1 MTSDRVRI
9 LIVDDHPIVL
19 FGLRLQFEGHD
30 EMIVVGEARDVQ
42 SACRM
47 TGELRPDVIVLD
59 LVLGGRDGIELIGEL
74 NRCHPPARIIVYS
87 SQDERHFARRVLRA
101 GARGY
106 VAKGEHLSMVADAV
120 TAVIAGNLFVSA
132 AVQQMLVADFARGVP
147 LGQTRYE
154 ELSDREMQ
162 VLRMI
167 GTGFSSQEIAAELGL
182 SIKTVGTYRD
192 RIKIK
197 LGLDRARA
205 LEEAAREFTRSEKA
219 G

>member
-1 MTSDRVRI
+1 MAADRVRI
-9 LIVDDHPIVL
+9 LIVDDHPVVL
-19 FGLRLQFEGHD
+19 FGLHLQFDAHD
-30 EMIVVGEARDVQ
+30 EMQVVGEARDVQ
-42 SACRM
+42 GAYQAAE
-47 TGELRPDVIVLD
+47 TLKPDVIILD
-59 LVLGGRDGIELIGEL
+59 LVLGGRDGIEMIVEL
-74 NRCHPPARIIVYS
+74 VRLHPMARIIVYS

-106 VAKGEHLSMVADAV
+106 VAKGEHLSIVADAV
-120 TAVIAGNLFVSA
+120 TAVIAGDLFVSA
-132 AVQQMLVADFARGVP
+132 TVQQMLVADFARGVA
-147 LGQTRYE
+147 LGRSRYE
-154 ELSDREMQ
+154 ELSDREAQ

-167 GTGFSSQEIAAELGL
+167 GSGFSSQEIASDLSL

-205 LEEAAREFTRSEKA
+205 LEEAAREFVQSEGA